1 MVADAHA
8 TFHAKLGDVDN
19 FAGYLDV
26 FRGFLDGK
34 FHDAGKNVRLLN
46 WLDDVDRL
54 VDSNPCQKVDLFLKT

>member
-8 TFHAKLGDVDN
+8 TFYAKLGNVDN

-34 FHDAGKNVRLLN
+34 CHDEGKNVRLLN
-46 WLDDVDRL
+46 LLDA
-54 VDSNPCQKVDLFLKT
+54 CG